1 MKFHPKWLLFSVLWC
16 LCSPEAFAEETPEE
30 TVRQIY
36 QRYSNGSN
44 PIIFDDLSDKS
55 IISARMK
62 QALALDNRFTLP
74 GDSGWLNADPVCDCQ
89 DYENLMLEDV
99 TIGQLD
105 ATHADA
111 VVRFRPFQES
121 EEIVTLTLKLIA
133 ENKRWLID
141 DVINESGSL
150 YQGLEGNN
158 LKTLAVLKSLQ
169 KKQPQEFIHEL
180 LSRMGESTWSW
191 TGVVSAEFR
200 QTVTEYQLT
209 RFSFAD
215 DDYLALLEAEPICD
229 CEITQ
234 FKKIDSI
241 TAIENKGDTARIRA
255 HLSFTKGPGKVQDF
269 LLHLYHDQWV
279 IDDFISS
286 EHGSLL
292 QRIREAIRRN
302 KQ

>member
-1 MKFHPKWLLFSVLWC
+1 MKFQPKWLLFSVLWC

-30 TVRQIY
+30 TVRKIY
-36 QRYSNGSN
+36 QRYSNGAN
-44 PIIFDDLSDKS
+44 PPLFDDLSDKS
-55 IISARMK
+55 IISVRMK
-62 QALALDNRFTLP
+62 QTLALDNRLTLP
-74 GDSGWLNADPVCDCQ
+74 GDIGWLNGDPICNCQ
-89 DYENLMLEDV
+89 DYENLVLENV
-99 TIGQLD
+99 TLNQPN

-121 EEIVTLTLKLIA
+121 EETVMLTLKLIM
-133 ENKRWLID
+133 ESKRWLID

-150 YQGLEGNN
+150 YQNIEDNN
-158 LKTLAVLKSLQ
+158 QKTLAALKSLQ
-169 KKQPQEFIHEL
+169 KEQPQAFIHEL
-180 LSRMGESTWSW
+180 LSRMGESTWPW

-209 RFSFAD
+209 PFSFAD
-215 DDYLALLEAEPICD
+215 DNYLALLKAEPICD

-241 TAIENKGDTARIRA
+241 TVIENKGDTARIRT
-255 HLSFTKGPGKVQDF
+255 HLSFAKGPGKVQDF
-269 LLHLYHDQWV
+269 LLHLSHDQWV

-292 QRIREAIRRN
+292 QRMREAIRRN